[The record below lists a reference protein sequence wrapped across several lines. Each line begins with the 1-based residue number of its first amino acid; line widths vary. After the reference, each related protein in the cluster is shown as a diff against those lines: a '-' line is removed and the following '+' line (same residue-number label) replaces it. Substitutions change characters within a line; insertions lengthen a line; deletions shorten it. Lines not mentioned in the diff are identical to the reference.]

1 MKDKEIYDSYPIVSV
16 SLEVRVFLDANFLEL
31 KRQRDQEYQYRVC
44 CHAFDMEERVTGD
57 PGGATCDPIYTFTEA
72 KSQSAE
78 KAFFRQKARKALAA
92 AVQGLSESA
101 RRRLRLH
108 FYDELSYSEIA
119 RREGVTENA
128 VRGQMEVSLKKLR
141 RALNAQG
148 ITRADFA
155 YRSSFAYA
163 QTFTRNGQKQ
173 SIQRN
178 SHTVGPRFRV
188 YTAGRMIVIK
198 I

>member
-16 SLEVRVFLDANFLEL
+16 SLEVRLFLDDSLREL
-31 KRQRDQEYQYRVC
+31 KRQRDQEYQYRVSY
-44 CHAFDMEERVTGD
+44 HAFDLEERVTGD

-72 KSQSAE
+72 KNQSAE
-78 KAFFRQKARKALAA
+78 KAFFRQEARKALALA
-92 AVQGLSESA
+92 IQGLSESA
-101 RRRLRLH
+101 RRRLLFH

-119 RREGVTENA
+119 RREGITENA

-163 QTFTRNGQKQ
+163 QTFTRNGQKRRDQ
-173 SIQRN
+173 EKDRKRTLAKDSGDK
-178 SHTVGPRFRV
+178 HV
-188 YTAGRMIVIK
+188 A
-198 I
+198 